1 MPDSPSANLE
11 SPRRKHDEVY
21 KFFFSQT
28 PTIAEVL
35 EDYVVPDC
43 VDQLDLATP
52 RKLTPERV
60 GSQLARRQ
68 ADMLWRIDFR
78 HQPGFMILLL
88 EFQSRIDPSMGARI
102 LGYVADTYEDLI
114 REKQPGGDLRLPP
127 VVACVVYNGGRR
139 WHAPLD
145 MAELISPTLAQ
156 LRDRSVQLPYQVL
169 DMRAPPRR
177 SLRKRR
183 ILTWLRELEREGG
196 TVEKV
201 RAVLDEVLEAYPGPE
216 HARIAE
222 AFKLWTVG
230 AARRWGG
237 SKEELSKIT
246 TLSEAREMY
255 TLIEEEMAR
264 LRDEGRRRGRRE
276 GHREARLRLERQVA
290 KKFGAAAAVQL
301 SGLIGGMDGRDE
313 LDAAADAVI
322 ECDSVAELLARLA
335 N

>member
-1 MPDSPSANLE
+1 M
-11 SPRRKHDEVY
+11 
-21 KFFFSQT
+21 
-28 PTIAEVL
+28 
-35 EDYVVPDC
+35 
-43 VDQLDLATP
+43 
-52 RKLTPERV
+52 
-60 GSQLARRQ
+60 
-68 ADMLWRIDFR
+68 
-78 HQPGFMILLL
+78 
-88 EFQSRIDPSMGARI
+88 
-102 LGYVADTYEDLI
+102 
-114 REKQPGGDLRLPP
+114 
-127 VVACVVYNGGRR
+127 
-139 WHAPLD
+139 
-145 MAELISPTLAQ
+145 
-156 LRDRSVQLPYQVL
+156 
-169 DMRAPPRR
+169 
-177 SLRKRR
+177 RKRR

-201 RAVLDEVLEAYPGPE
+201 RAVLGEVLEAYPGPE

-276 GHREARLRLERQVA
+276 GSRTLLERQVA

-301 SGLIGGMDGRDE
+301 SGLIGGLDGRDE

-322 ECDSVAELLARLA
+322 ECDTVTELLARLA

>member
-1 MPDSPSANLE
+1 M
-11 SPRRKHDEVY
+11 
-21 KFFFSQT
+21 
-28 PTIAEVL
+28 
-35 EDYVVPDC
+35 
-43 VDQLDLATP
+43 
-52 RKLTPERV
+52 ER
-60 GSQLARRQ
+60 Q
-68 ADMLWRIDFR
+68 
-78 HQPGFMILLL
+78 
-88 EFQSRIDPSMGARI
+88 
-102 LGYVADTYEDLI
+102 VA
-114 REKQPGGDLRLPP
+114 
-127 VVACVVYNGGRR
+127 
-139 WHAPLD
+139 
-145 MAELISPTLAQ
+145 
-156 LRDRSVQLPYQVL
+156 
-169 DMRAPPRR
+169 
-177 SLRKRR
+177 

-201 RAVLDEVLEAYPGPE
+201 RAVLGEVLEAYPGPE

-276 GHREARLRLERQVA
+276 GRQEGSRTLLERLVA
-290 KKFGAAAAVQL
+290 NKFGAAAAVQL
-301 SGLIGGMDGRDE
+301 SGLIGGLDGRDE

-322 ECDSVAELLARLA
+322 ECDTVAELLARLA